1 MVTSPMRRFLSAII
15 PVAVVF
21 IVPARAEDVARPFAT
36 TGEYVAYCSGGK
48 LKSDCYGGYEAALV
62 EVIVSKRVTN
72 ICAPSQSGGET
83 DETKYQAAEAL
94 EISRYVTWLKANP
107 SHMQEDFRHGLASA
121 IAAVYGCK

>member
-1 MVTSPMRRFLSAII
+1 MATSPMRQLLSAVIAM
-15 PVAVVF
+15 AVLFV
-21 IVPARAEDVARPFAT
+21 IPARAEDVARPFAT
-36 TGEYVAYCSGGK
+36 TGQYVAYCSGAK

-62 EVIVSKRVTN
+62 EVIMSKRVTN

-83 DETKYQAAEAL
+83 DEKKYQAAEAL

-107 SHMQEDFRHGLASA
+107 SHMQEDFRQGLASA

>member
-1 MVTSPMRRFLSAII
+1 MVTSFMRRFFSAII
-15 PVAVVF
+15 PMAMAF

-36 TGEYVAYCSGGK
+36 TGEYVAYCSGAK

-83 DETKYQAAEAL
+83 DEAKYQAREAL
-94 EISRYVTWLKANP
+94 EISRYVKWLKAHP
-107 SHMQEDFRHGLASA
+107 EHMQEDFRKGLGSA
-121 IAAVYGCK
+121 IVAVYGCK